1 MSKPVVICIDDE
13 PTILQSL
20 KAELKR
26 VLGNDCMI
34 ETAEGGAEALDL
46 LAELQRDR
54 CEVALVL
61 ADYIMPGMKGDDLL
75 RLIHERSPH
84 TLNIMLTG
92 QADMAALGNAIRHA
106 KLYRYI
112 SKPWNAEELRFTVVE
127 AVRNYLRDRQIE
139 AQNAELQ
146 ATNHA
151 LEETVRHLRQ
161 LEMELQQSEAKL
173 SVQLQTAYDSE
184 ATLKQIT
191 EKVRDSLDETQILQ
205 GAVEALAQA
214 LKVGCCNAALFD
226 LEYKTSTIYY
236 EFAPSI
242 PASQGRVSQMDDFP
256 EIYDQLL
263 QGWHFQ
269 FCSLLPH
276 PWRGRG
282 AMVVCPIAD
291 DQGVLG
297 DLWLVNQSGEAFD
310 DREINLVQHV
320 ATQCAIAL
328 RQARLFQRSQAQVA
342 ELERLSQLKDDFLST
357 VSHELRSPLSNI
369 KMAIQMLEVT
379 LEQEAY
385 TLVPDVPQVQG
396 KPIDDN
402 RWRYLQI
409 LKDECQREISLV
421 TNLLDLARLDAGT
434 EALNLTMID
443 LKPWLLK
450 ISQPYWERAI
460 AQQQQLERVFAAEN
474 LAVKTDPSYLER
486 IVGELLNN
494 ACKYTPAEGL
504 ITVEVMREGST
515 GVMRVINSG
524 VEIPVGERD
533 RIFDKF
539 YRVPKNDPWKHGG
552 TGLGLA
558 LVKRLIERIGATIEV
573 DSFDNRTIFTVR
585 FA

>member
-13 PTILQSL
+13 PAVLQSL
-20 KAELKR
+20 KTELKR
-26 VLGNDCMI
+26 VLENNCVI
-34 ETAEGGAEALDL
+34 ETAEGGAEALEL
-46 LAELQRDR
+46 LEELQRDH

-61 ADYIMPGMKGDDLL
+61 ADYIMPGIKGDELL

-112 SKPWNAEELRFTVVE
+112 AKPWNAEDLRFTVVE
-127 AVRNYLRDRQIE
+127 AVRNYVQDRQLE
-139 AQNAELQ
+139 AQNAQLQ
-146 ATNHA
+146 ATNRA

-161 LEMELQQSEAKL
+161 LEIELQQSEAKL

-191 EKVRDSLDETQILQ
+191 EKVRDSLDEHQILQ
-205 GAVEALAQA
+205 GAVEALAQG
-214 LKVGCCNAALFD
+214 LKVNCCNAALFD

-236 EFAPSI
+236 EFALSVP
-242 PASQGRVSQMDDFP
+242 PSQGRVSQMDDFP
-256 EIYDQLL
+256 EIYEQLL

-276 PWRGRG
+276 PWRGQVS
-282 AMVVCPIAD
+282 MLVCPIAD

-297 DLWLVNQSGEAFD
+297 DLWLVNQLGESFD
-310 DREINLVQHV
+310 DREMNLVQHV

-379 LEQEAY
+379 MEQESSV
-385 TLVPDVPQVQG
+385 LVPDMPIAQG
-396 KPIDDN
+396 KPIDDS

-434 EALNLTMID
+434 EALNLMRID
-443 LKPWLLK
+443 LKSWLLK
-450 ISQPYWERAI
+450 ISQPYCERAI
-460 AQQQQLERVFAAEN
+460 AQQQRLERVFVEED
-474 LAVKTDPSYLER
+474 LTVMTDSSYLER

-494 ACKYTPAEGL
+494 ACKYTPPEGL
-504 ITVEVMREGST
+504 ITIEVTREGT
-515 GVMRVINSG
+515 NRVMRVINSG

-558 LVKRLIERIGATIEV
+558 LVKKLVERIGATIEV
-573 DSFDNRTIFTVR
+573 ESVNNRTIFTVK